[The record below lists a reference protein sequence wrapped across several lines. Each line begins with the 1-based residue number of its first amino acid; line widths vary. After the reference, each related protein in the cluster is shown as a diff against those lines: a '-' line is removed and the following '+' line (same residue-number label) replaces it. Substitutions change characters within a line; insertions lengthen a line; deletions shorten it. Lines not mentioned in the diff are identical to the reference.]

1 MKLPR
6 LQRRSVALIAVIT
19 PLLALFI
26 YVALRSGPLAPV
38 EVTVTTVETQKIAP
52 ALFGIGTV
60 QARYTYKIGPTF
72 AGRIKHLAV
81 HVGDEVK
88 AGQVLGEMDAVD
100 LDARMQAQQAAIK
113 SAEAALQQ
121 AQAKQAFAL
130 TQANRYEQLLTARG
144 TSEETLATKRQELAI
159 ANAALA
165 AARED
170 ATRLAA
176 ELQALRAQHGNLR
189 LVAPVAG
196 RVAARNADPGTT
208 VVAGQAVVEVIDPAS
223 LWIDSRFDQVSAE
236 GLAAG
241 LPTKIVLR
249 SRQSQTFAGRV
260 LRLELHADA
269 VTEEILAKIVFDTLP
284 EPLPP
289 LGELAEVT
297 VQLGELT
304 ATPVIPNAAIRTF
317 NGQRGVWK
325 LQEDDLLFVPLQL
338 GRTDL
343 AGWVQVTQ
351 GLESGSGERIIL
363 HSAKTL
369 SPKSRMQIVNH
380 LAGTA
385 P

>member
-1 MKLPR
+1 MKLLR
-6 LQRRSVALIAVIT
+6 LQRRTAALIAVIA

-38 EVTVTTVETQKIAP
+38 EVTVATVETQKIAP

-72 AGRIKHLAV
+72 AGRVKRLAV

-88 AGQVLGEMDAVD
+88 AGQVLGEMEAVD
-100 LDARMQAQQAAIK
+100 LDARMLAQQAAIK

-121 AQAKQAFAL
+121 AQTKQAFAL
-130 TQANRYEQLLTARG
+130 TQANRYEQLLTARA

-170 ATRLAA
+170 ATRLTA
-176 ELQALRAQHGNLR
+176 ELKALRAQRGNLR

-196 RVAARNADPGTT
+196 RVVARNADPGTT

-223 LWIDSRFDQVSAE
+223 LWIDSRFDQVNAE

-241 LPTKIVLR
+241 LPVKIVMR
-249 SRQSQTFAGRV
+249 SRQSQTLAGRV
-260 LRLELHADA
+260 LRLELRADA
-269 VTEEILAKIVFDTLP
+269 VTEEILAKIVFDMP
-284 EPLPP
+284 PAPLPP

-297 VQLGELT
+297 VQLGELA
-304 ATPVIPNAAIRTF
+304 ATPVIPNAAIRTL

-325 LQEDDLLFVPLQL
+325 LQEGDLLFVPLQL

-343 AGWVQVTQ
+343 AGRVQVTQ
-351 GLESGSGERIIL
+351 GLESGSGERIVL
-363 HSAKTL
+363 YSAKTL
-369 SPKSRMQIVNH
+369 SPKSRIQIVNH